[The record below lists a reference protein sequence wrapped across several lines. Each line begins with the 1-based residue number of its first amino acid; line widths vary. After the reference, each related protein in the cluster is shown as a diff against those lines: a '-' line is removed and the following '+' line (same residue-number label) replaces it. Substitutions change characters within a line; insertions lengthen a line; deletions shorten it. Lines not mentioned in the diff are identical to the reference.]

1 MFSDRL
7 TLPINSEKLAQQDQ
21 TLSLS
26 GMTWEDYE
34 QITQERS
41 NYRVSYFDG
50 VITIVS
56 PSKSHEV
63 IERVI
68 SSST

>member
-7 TLPINSEKLAQQDQ
+7 NLPINSEKLAQQDQ

>member
-7 TLPINSEKLAQQDQ
+7 NLPINSEKLAQQDQ

-50 VITIVS
+50 VLLQVNLFPT
-56 PSKSHEV
+56 
-63 IERVI
+63 
-68 SSST
+68 